1 MVRVL
6 DCTLRDG
13 GRIIDCA
20 FEDSYIKEMS
30 YKLAA
35 AKIDIIEI
43 GFLRDWRNVNYQG
56 NSTFFT
62 DVEQIIPFVD
72 KSSDAMYVAFVDFGM
87 FDFDTLKPHDGRSI
101 EGIRVGFTKKNFLNE
116 KNEII
121 RCLHIVKDRGYKLF
135 IQGVNSLSYTDK
147 EMLEVIEMVNEVEP
161 FGFGIVDTYG
171 AMYADDLSNI
181 FNLINNNLLKD
192 ICIDF
197 HSHNNYQLS
206 FSLAQE
212 MISIAYGK
220 RDIIIDATLNG
231 MGKVAGNLNT
241 ELLIDYLVRKQGMD
255 YEFNLICDLID
266 DYIYPYKES
275 YQWGYSIPSLM
286 AGIYQSHPNNII
298 YLTSKFRLQ
307 SRDIKNLISMIDPQL
322 RQRYDYDNIEKL
334 YVEYT
339 ATKID
344 DIETIKS
351 LKNLIG
357 NKKVLVIVPGNSIKN
372 NKEKI
377 DVYAQ
382 ENDVY
387 TISVNFVDPRAD
399 ITFYGN
405 KKRYF
410 NFAAERANKPCIV
423 VSNISPDNENDYV
436 VNYYDLINT
445 QYQYFENST
454 MMLLYLLRRIGVEE
468 ICLAGFDGFST
479 DIDNNYI
486 NDFFQND
493 RHINEF
499 EAINREISQ
508 MLEEYIHSLKYKC
521 RVSFLTES
529 MYHKSRKEAKNQ

>member
-30 YKLAA
+30 YKLAS

-72 KSSDAMYVAFVDFGM
+72 KSSNTVYVAFVDFGM
-87 FDFDTLKPHDGRSI
+87 FDFDTLKPYDGHSI
-101 EGIRVGFTKKNFLNE
+101 DGIRVGFTKKDFLNE
-116 KNEII
+116 KDELL
-121 RCLHIVKDRGYKLF
+121 RCMQIVKDSGYKLF
-135 IQGVNSLSYTDK
+135 IQGVNSLAYSDK
-147 EMLEVIEMVNEVEP
+147 EMLEVIEFVNIVEP
-161 FGFGIVDTYG
+161 YSFGIVDTYG
-171 AMYADDLSNI
+171 AMYSDDLSKI
-181 FNLINNNLLKD
+181 FQLINNNLLKE
-192 ICIDF
+192 IYIDF

-212 MISIAYGK
+212 MIVMAQGK

-241 ELLIDYLVRKQGMD
+241 ELLVDYLVRKCGMD

-266 DYIYPYKES
+266 DYIYPYKEK

-307 SRDIKNLISMIDPQL
+307 SRDIKNLISMIDSEL
-322 RQRYDYDNIEKL
+322 RKRYDYDNIEKL
-334 YVEYT
+334 YIEYS
-339 ATKID
+339 AIKID
-344 DIETIKS
+344 DTETIEN
-351 LKNLIG
+351 LKQLIG
-357 NKKVLVIVPGNSIKN
+357 DKKIFVIAPGNSIKYN
-372 NKEKI
+372 SEKI
-377 DVYAQ
+377 DAYVEQ
-382 ENDVY
+382 DNIF

-399 ITFYGN
+399 ISFYGN

-410 NFAAERANKPCIV
+410 NFASDRANKPCIV
-423 VSNISPDNENDYV
+423 VSNICPDNEKDYI
-436 VNYYDLINT
+436 VNYYDLINME
-445 QYQYFENST
+445 YQYFENST
-454 MMLLYLLRRIGVEE
+454 MMLLYLLRRIGVTD
-468 ICLAGFDGFST
+468 ICLAGFDGFRS
-479 DIDNNYI
+479 DISNNYI
-486 NDFFQND
+486 NEFFQND

-499 EAINREISQ
+499 DAINREVAQ
-508 MLEEYIHSLKYKC
+508 MMEEYIHSLKYKC
-521 RVSFLTES
+521 QISFLTES
-529 MYHKSRKEAKNQ
+529 IYNKFRGKERK